1 MKVTLAYGRGGLDV
15 ELPDAATDV
24 VEPRYAPG
32 LVDDIAAIAAAL
44 ESPLGAPPLRALAG
58 PEDTVA
64 IVVNDGTRP
73 MPSARVLPPI
83 LAALD
88 HVPREN
94 ITILVAT
101 GTHRANTP
109 AELDDMLGPMVARGY
124 RVVNHDARD
133 PSTLVYLG
141 TSALGHPI
149 YLNRLYMESTVK
161 ILTGF
166 VEPHFFAGYS
176 GGPKPVMPGLAGL
189 ETVLGNHAP
198 SMIAHPNATFGA
210 LRGNPIHEEQ
220 REIALRTNPTFSLNV
235 TLNADHAITG
245 VWAGA
250 LLAVHAAG
258 VAFVRRTALREVASA
273 YDVVL
278 TTNSG
283 YPLDQNLYQS
293 VKGMA
298 AAARA
303 ARSCSPPSAPT
314 DSRRTGSTLISCVT
328 PRALAPC
335 SPTSRGRKGRRA
347 GRSPTGGRRRSRRG
361 SSVAP
366 RSTSTRRSPTRSCA
380 PPCSNLATTSAPVC
394 ATPSPHV
401 APTLAC
407 SSCHKGRKR
416 SYLPPCPCEWTG
428 KRRMSA
434 VRRVRYVTGGVNKT
448 EGRSACAPALH
459 WFTSRSGLPRS
470 ARSAVVDGRA
480 RLGRVRHGQGDAQP
494 GDRCAIPIP
503 RRCLRGG
510 QREVVGHRPRARR
523 PMSRVCR

>member
-141 TSALGHPI
+141 PSALGHPI

-303 ARSCSPPSAPT
+303 ARPGGAIVLAAECSDGLPAHGVYADILRDAASPGAVLAYVEGAERTESGPIA
-314 DSRRTGSTLISCVT
+314 DGWQAQIQARIQRRATVYVHSSLPDAVVRAALLEPCHDVGACV
-328 PRALAPC
+328 RDALAARGSDARLLVLPQGPQTVV
-335 SPTSRGRKGRRA
+335 SPT
-347 GRSPTGGRRRSRRG
+347 
-361 SSVAP
+361 
-366 RSTSTRRSPTRSCA
+366 
-380 PPCSNLATTSAPVC
+380 LPV
-394 ATPSPHV
+394 
-401 APTLAC
+401 
-407 SSCHKGRKR
+407 
-416 SYLPPCPCEWTG
+416 
-428 KRRMSA
+428 
-434 VRRVRYVTGGVNKT
+434 
-448 EGRSACAPALH
+448 
-459 WFTSRSGLPRS
+459 
-470 ARSAVVDGRA
+470 
-480 RLGRVRHGQGDAQP
+480 
-494 GDRCAIPIP
+494 
-503 RRCLRGG
+503 
-510 QREVVGHRPRARR
+510 
-523 PMSRVCR
+523 